1 MTRLAAADLA
11 ELDRRFDIV
20 EEPFSLPM
28 GPVVIEKPRDPD
40 DLISEAD
47 FVRDERLPYW
57 ADLWPS
63 AIVLASF
70 VEERLGA
77 VGASGEASAGGAAPR
92 AFELGC
98 GLGLVTVAAVRAG
111 YRVTATDYY
120 EDALLFTAR
129 NTLRATGQ
137 TPEVQMVDWR
147 ALPSELG
154 HAELVLAADV
164 LYEPDYGPLVAQVI
178 KRLLAPGGRAFI
190 ADQGRLAMG
199 SFLAEAES
207 LGLSAWEVLREERP
221 GHGTSQG
228 AHHTITIHELTHG

>member
-1 MTRLAAADLA
+1 
-11 ELDRRFDIV
+11 
-20 EEPFSLPM
+20 M
-28 GPVVIEKPRDPD
+28 GPVVIEKPRNPD

-70 VEERLGA
+70 IEERLGA
-77 VGASGEASAGGAAPR
+77 ARASGGPTASSGGTAGSARPR

-98 GLGLVTVAAVRAG
+98 GLGLVTIAAARAG
-111 YRVTATDYY
+111 YQVTATDYY

-129 NTLRATGQ
+129 NTLRATGRM
-137 TPEVQMVDWR
+137 PDVQMVNWR
-147 ALPSELG
+147 ALPPELG
-154 HAELVLAADV
+154 RAELVLAADV

-178 KRLLAPGGRAFI
+178 ERLLTSGGRGFI

-199 SFLAEAES
+199 SFLAEAKS
-207 LGLSAWEVLREERP
+207 LGLRATEVQREERP

-228 AHHTITIHELTHG
+228 AHHTITVHELTRA

>member
-1 MTRLAAADLA
+1 MTLLSAADLA

-20 EEPFSLPM
+20 EEPVNLPN
-28 GPVVIEKPRDPD
+28 GPVVLEKPRNPD

-63 AIVLASF
+63 AIILASYI
-70 VEERLGA
+70 ETRLPVVPADG
-77 VGASGEASAGGAAPR
+77 VAPT

-98 GLGLVTVAAVRAG
+98 GLGLVTVAAARAG

-120 EDALLFTAR
+120 EDALLFAAR
-129 NTLRATGQ
+129 NTVRATGQ
-137 TPEVQMVDWR
+137 MPEVRMVNWR
-147 ALPSELG
+147 ALPPELG
-154 HAELVLAADV
+154 RADLVLAADV
-164 LYEPDYGPLVAQVI
+164 LYEKEYGPLVAQVI
-178 KRLLAPGGRAFI
+178 ERLLAPSGRALI

-199 SFLAEAES
+199 SFLAECGR
-207 LGLSAWEVLREERP
+207 LGLRTTQVLREERP

-228 AHHTITIHELTHG
+228 AHHTITIHEISRA

>member
-1 MTRLAAADLA
+1 
-11 ELDRRFDIV
+11 
-20 EEPFSLPM
+20 M
-28 GPVVIEKPRDPD
+28 GPVMIEKPRNPD

-70 VEERLGA
+70 VEERLGVA
-77 VGASGEASAGGAAPR
+77 RASGGHGGSAATAGGTAPR

-98 GLGLVTVAAVRAG
+98 GLGLVTLAAARAG
-111 YRVTATDYY
+111 YQVTATDYY
-120 EDALLFTAR
+120 EDALLFAAR

-137 TPEVQMVDWR
+137 MPDVQMVDWR
-147 ALPSELG
+147 ALPPELG
-154 HAELVLAADV
+154 RADLVLAADV
-164 LYEPDYGPLVAQVI
+164 LYEKDYGPLVAQVI
-178 KRLLAPGGRAFI
+178 KRLLAPDGRAFI

-199 SFLAEAES
+199 SFLAEAERI
-207 LGLSAWEVLREERP
+207 GLSAWEVLREERP

-228 AHHTITIHELTHG
+228 AHHTITIHELTRG

>member
-1 MTRLAAADLA
+1 
-11 ELDRRFDIV
+11 
-20 EEPFSLPM
+20 M

-63 AIVLASF
+63 AIVLASYI
-70 VEERLGA
+70 EERLRVAKTEGAATGGGA
-77 VGASGEASAGGAAPR
+77 VPR

-98 GLGLVTVAAVRAG
+98 GLGLVTVAATRAG
-111 YRVTATDYY
+111 YQVTATDYY
-120 EDALLFTAR
+120 EDALLFAAR
-129 NTLRATGQ
+129 NTQRATGQ
-137 TPEVQMVDWR
+137 MPDVRMVDWR
-147 ALPSELG
+147 ALPADLG
-154 HAELVLAADV
+154 RADLVLAADV
-164 LYEPDYGPLVAQVI
+164 LYEKDYGPLVAQVI
-178 KRLLAPGGRAFI
+178 KRLLAPDGRAFI

-207 LGLSAWEVLREERP
+207 IGLSAWEVLREERP

-228 AHHTITIHELTHG
+228 AHHTITIHELTRG

>member
-1 MTRLAAADLA
+1 
-11 ELDRRFDIV
+11 
-20 EEPFSLPM
+20 M
-28 GPVVIEKPRDPD
+28 GPVMIEKPRNPD

-70 VEERLGA
+70 VEERLGVA
-77 VGASGEASAGGAAPR
+77 RASGGHGGSAATAGGTAPR

-98 GLGLVTVAAVRAG
+98 GLGLVTLAAARAG
-111 YRVTATDYY
+111 YQVTATDYY
-120 EDALLFTAR
+120 EDALLFAAR

-137 TPEVQMVDWR
+137 MPDVQMVDWR
-147 ALPSELG
+147 ALPPELG
-154 HAELVLAADV
+154 RADLVLAADV
-164 LYEPDYGPLVAQVI
+164 LYEKDYGPLVAQVI
-178 KRLLAPGGRAFI
+178 KRLLAPDGRAFI

-199 SFLAEAES
+199 SFLAEAEKI
-207 LGLSAWEVLREERP
+207 GLSAWEVLREERP

-228 AHHTITIHELTHG
+228 AHHTITIHELTRG